1 MMKWR
6 TFILLIYSNTD
17 ADKSYMQ
24 VKERH
29 VTMLSGVWHI
39 GHKGIIN
46 QIISGHISRIVETV
60 NMYKQALAVFGANKL
75 LRSRNKNMT
84 KIG

>member
-1 MMKWR
+1 M
-6 TFILLIYSNTD
+6 TIE
-17 ADKSYMQ
+17 KSYMQ

-60 NMYKQALAVFGANKL
+60 NMYEQALAVFGANKL